1 MKSETA
7 NNRPWYKEPMVW
19 LIIAI
24 PSITVCWGG
33 VMLSLALNTND
44 SLVSDSYYKDGVS
57 YTENVKMD
65 DYASRLQLHSTLVLT
80 NQEAR
85 LTLDGYLDEQP
96 SILTLKLIHPTL
108 EDRDVDIVLQRV
120 DDGLYTGA
128 AELELPSRRYIWL
141 QSPDQGWR
149 IRATEVLEENRVV
162 QLNAK

>member
-1 MKSETA
+1 
-7 NNRPWYKEPMVW
+7 
-19 LIIAI
+19 
-24 PSITVCWGG
+24 
-33 VMLSLALNTND
+33 MLSLALNTND